1 MMCLMQSTFYCLEYF
16 YCIWFRCQ
24 LFIVFFFMPI
34 ASQVKSSMKN
44 GFKLFLHP
52 EKNQTCQHWHDM
64 NFRPLMGTSSPN
76 SILFYNTKLFVYLK
90 KPKYLPQYLSWAEI
104 FHFRYFSPKYLVDV
118 VEVPNGWS
126 TSTCPFWMPMTT
138 KWICFR
144 YLDLSTSHYCK
155 NNKNR
160 LLSSWNK
167 KFCYCLMRFLSAFG
181 GKPARYKYNLL
192 QGERRAL

>member
-1 MMCLMQSTFYCLEYF
+1 MSALAWHEFSSSNGNLVTKFNFFYTIWNGKEVEISCLFT
-16 YCIWFRCQ
+16 
-24 LFIVFFFMPI
+24 
-34 ASQVKSSMKN
+34 
-44 GFKLFLHP
+44 
-52 EKNQTCQHWHDM
+52 
-64 NFRPLMGTSSPN
+64 
-76 SILFYNTKLFVYLK
+76 LK
-90 KPKYLPQYLSWAEI
+90 IKYLPQYLSWAEI

>member
-44 GFKLFLHP
+44 GFKLFLDT
-52 EKNQTCQHWHDM
+52 EKNQTCQ
-64 NFRPLMGTSSPN
+64 NCQL
-76 SILFYNTKLFVYLK
+76 LVYLK

-144 YLDLSTSHYCK
+144 YLDPSTSHYCK

>member
-52 EKNQTCQHWHDM
+52 ENNQTCQHWHDM

-76 SILFYNTKLFVYLK
+76 SIFFYTILNGKEVEISCLFTLK
-90 KPKYLPQYLSWAEI
+90 IKIFTSISFLSWDISLSIFFSEI
-104 FHFRYFSPKYLVDV
+104 SRWRCWSSKRLVNVNLSVLNANDNEVNLFSIS
-118 VEVPNGWS
+118 WS
-126 TSTCPFWMPMTT
+126 VNVS
-138 KWICFR
+138 
-144 YLDLSTSHYCK
+144 
-155 NNKNR
+155 
-160 LLSSWNK
+160 
-167 KFCYCLMRFLSAFG
+167 
-181 GKPARYKYNLL
+181 LL
-192 QGERRAL
+192 QK

>member
-76 SILFYNTKLFVYLK
+76 SIFFIYNLERKRGRNQLFVYLK
-90 KPKYLPQYLSWAEI
+90 NQNIYLNI
-104 FHFRYFSPKYLVDV
+104 FLELRYFTFDIFLRNISLTLLKFQTVGQRQLVRFECQWQRSEFVFDILICQRLI
-118 VEVPNGWS
+118 
-126 TSTCPFWMPMTT
+126 TAKIT
-138 KWICFR
+138 KI
-144 YLDLSTSHYCK
+144 DYCHLEIK
-155 NNKNR
+155 
-160 LLSSWNK
+160 SFVIAWCD
-167 KFCYCLMRFLSAFG
+167 F
-181 GKPARYKYNLL
+181 
-192 QGERRAL
+192 